1 MQKLEQN
8 QLQNHYMYIFS
19 FYTRVVFKAL
29 YKVNLIV
36 RAVKELIAINN
47 N

>member
-8 QLQNHYMYIFS
+8 QLQDHYMYIFS

-29 YKVNLIV
+29 YKAYLIV
-36 RAVKELIAINN
+36 RS
-47 N
+47 